1 VVPPNIATYE
11 ADPRWRTIDLLSDVH
26 LSADMP
32 RTFDVW
38 ARHLLE
44 TPADAVLMLGDVFEL
59 WVGDDSRH
67 DGFVRECADVLR
79 RASARRT
86 LAFMPGNRD
95 FLVGA
100 ELLAECG
107 VSGLADPTVLNAW
120 GQRLLLTH
128 GDALCL
134 DDQAYQRFRVQVRD
148 PAWQQGFL
156 QQPLPQR
163 QAQAHAMRAAS
174 EAHQSGMSPDLS
186 TDVDEAAALAWLQA
200 AHATVMSPG
209 HTQRPAQHAMPNG
222 ATRHVMGDWDFDGRS
237 RRARMLRLTAAGLQT
252 LDLAARP

>member
-1 VVPPNIATYE
+1 VVPASIATYE

-44 TPADAVLMLGDVFEL
+44 TPADAVLMLGDLFEV

-67 DGFVRECADVLR
+67 EGFERECADVLS

-95 FLVGA
+95 FLVGPG
-100 ELLAECG
+100 LLAQCG
-107 VSGLADPTVLNAW
+107 VKGLADPTVLSAW
-120 GQRLLLTH
+120 GQRILLTH

-134 DDQAYQRFRVQVRD
+134 ADQAYQRFRAQVRD
-148 PAWQQGFL
+148 AAWQERFL
-156 QQPLPQR
+156 RQPLPQR
-163 QAQAHAMRAAS
+163 QAQARAMREAS

-200 AHATVMSPG
+200 ADATVMVHG
-209 HTQRPAQHAMPNG
+209 HTHRPARHTLSGG
-222 ATRHVMGDWDFDGRS
+222 AVRHVMGDWDFDGRS
-237 RRARMLRLTAAGLQT
+237 PRARLLRLTAAGLQT
-252 LDLAARP
+252 LDLAARA

>member
-1 VVPPNIATYE
+1 MAAAPIETYE
-11 ADPRWRTIDLLSDVH
+11 ADPRWRIIDLLSDVH

-44 TPADAVLMLGDVFEL
+44 TPADAVLMLGDLFEA

-67 DGFVRECADVLR
+67 EGFERECADVLR
-79 RASARRT
+79 SASSRRT

-95 FLVGA
+95 FLVGPG
-100 ELLAECG
+100 LLAQCG
-107 VSGLADPTVLNAW
+107 VAALPDPTVLCAW
-120 GQRLLLTH
+120 GQRILLTH

-134 DDQAYQRFRVQVRD
+134 ADQAYQRFRAQVRD
-148 PAWQQGFL
+148 SAWQQRFL

-163 QAQAHAMRAAS
+163 QAQARAMRAAS

-186 TDVDEAAALAWLQA
+186 TDIDEAAAVAWLQDA
-200 AHATVMSPG
+200 GATLMVHGHTHRPGAHALPG
-209 HTQRPAQHAMPNG
+209 G
-222 ATRHVMGDWDFDGRS
+222 AVRHVMGDWDFDGPAP
-237 RRARMLRLTAAGLQT
+237 RARMLRLSAEGLQT
-252 LDLAARP
+252 LDLADLP

>member
-1 VVPPNIATYE
+1 VVPAPIAAYE
-11 ADPRWRTIDLLSDVH
+11 ADPRWRIIDLLSDVH

-44 TPADAVLMLGDVFEL
+44 TPADAVLMLGDLFEL

-67 DGFVRECADVLR
+67 EGFERECVHVLR
-79 RASARRT
+79 RASARCT

-95 FLVGA
+95 FLVG
-100 ELLAECG
+100 EDMLGECG
-107 VSGLADPTVLNAW
+107 IQALADPTVLCAW
-120 GQRLLLTH
+120 GQRILLTH

-134 DDQAYQRFRVQVRD
+134 DDEAYQRFRTQVRD
-148 PAWQQGFL
+148 PAWQQRFL

-163 QAQAHAMRAAS
+163 QAQARAMRVAS

-186 TDVDEAAALAWLQA
+186 TDVDEAAALAWLQSA
-200 AHATVMSPG
+200 DATVMVHG
-209 HTQRPAQHAMPNG
+209 HTHRPALHSLPGGGN
-222 ATRHVMGDWDFDGRS
+222 RHVMGDWDFDARPP
-237 RRARMLRLTAAGLQT
+237 RALLLRLTADGLQT
-252 LDLAARP
+252 VDLAARP

>member
-1 VVPPNIATYE
+1 VVPASIATYE

-44 TPADAVLMLGDVFEL
+44 TPADAVLMLGDLFEV

-67 DGFVRECADVLR
+67 EGFERECADVLS

-95 FLVGA
+95 FLVGPG
-100 ELLAECG
+100 LLAQCG
-107 VSGLADPTVLNAW
+107 VKGLADPTVLSAW
-120 GQRLLLTH
+120 GQRILLTH

-134 DDQAYQRFRVQVRD
+134 ADQAYQRFRAQVRD
-148 PAWQQGFL
+148 AAWQERFL
-156 QQPLPQR
+156 RQPLPQR
-163 QAQAHAMRAAS
+163 QAQARAMREAS

-200 AHATVMSPG
+200 ADANVMVHG
-209 HTQRPAQHAMPNG
+209 HTHRPARHTLSGG
-222 ATRHVMGDWDFDGRS
+222 AVRHVMGDWDFDGRS
-237 RRARMLRLTAAGLQT
+237 PRARLLRLTAAGLQT
-252 LDLAARP
+252 LDLAARA

>member
-1 VVPPNIATYE
+1 MPAPIATYE
-11 ADPRWRTIDLLSDVH
+11 ADPSWRTIDLLSDVH

-32 RTFDVW
+32 RTFDAW

-44 TPADAVLMLGDVFEL
+44 TPADAVLMLGDLFEL

-67 DGFVRECADVLR
+67 EGFERECADVLR
-79 RASARRT
+79 SASARRT

-95 FLVGA
+95 FLVGGN
-100 ELLAECG
+100 LLGQCG
-107 VSGLADPTVLNAW
+107 VVGLADPTVLSAW
-120 GQRLLLTH
+120 GQRILLTH

-134 DDQAYQRFRVQVRD
+134 ADQAYQRFRAQVRD

-156 QQPLPQR
+156 QQPLSQR
-163 QAQAHAMRAAS
+163 QAQARAMRAAS

-186 TDVDEAAALAWLQA
+186 TDVDEAAALGWLQA
-200 AHATVMSPG
+200 ADVTVMVHG
-209 HTQRPAQHAMPNG
+209 HTHRPAQHALPNG

-237 RRARMLRLTAAGLQT
+237 PRARMLRLTADGLQA
-252 LDLAARP
+252 LDLAAQP

>member
-1 VVPPNIATYE
+1 VVPAPIATYE
-11 ADPRWRTIDLLSDVH
+11 ADPGWRIIDLLSDVH

-44 TPADAVLMLGDVFEL
+44 TPADAVLMLGDLFEL

-67 DGFVRECADVLR
+67 EGFERECVDVLR

-100 ELLAECG
+100 DMLGECG
-107 VSGLADPTVLNAW
+107 VQALADPTVLSAW
-120 GQRLLLTH
+120 GQRILLTH

-134 DDQAYQRFRVQVRD
+134 GDEAYQRFRTQVRD
-148 PAWQQGFL
+148 PAWQQRFL

-163 QAQAHAMRAAS
+163 QAQARAMRAAS

-186 TDVDEAAALAWLQA
+186 TDVDEAATLTWLQSA
-200 AHATVMSPG
+200 GATVMVHG
-209 HTQRPAQHAMPNG
+209 HTHRPARHPLPGG
-222 ATRHVMGDWDFDGRS
+222 AVRHVMGDWDFDVRNS
-237 RRARMLRLTAAGLQT
+237 RARMLRLTAEGLQA